1 MAAQDPLSAI
11 PTLPHPRNHDYQ
23 YLQLRVSTQ
32 YPAVTIVALD
42 RPAKRNAINATMW
55 KEIGHVFS
63 VMGRTGDGCRC
74 VLLTGTGS
82 CFSAG
87 IDVTD
92 PTFLMT
98 PPPTDDATAN
108 VNVNANMA
116 HTGLTF
122 LPKLRHMQAC
132 FTALEQC
139 PIPIVAAIHGYC
151 VGAGV
156 DLISCADIRL
166 CHAATVFG
174 VAEVALGLAADVGT
188 LQRWPKITG
197 NQSLVRELC
206 LTGRS
211 FDAATAERLGLV
223 SHIVSERENVVMT
236 ALHTVCANI
245 VPHSPVAVRGTKEA
259 LLYAR
264 DHSVADGLEQ
274 VAAHNALALQ
284 SDDLVAAWTARAT
297 KTKPRFA
304 DLPAFS
310 KL

>member
-1 MAAQDPLSAI
+1 MTMADPLSAI
-11 PTLPHPRNHDYQ
+11 PTLQHPLNNDYQ
-23 YLQLRVSTQ
+23 YIQLSISKQ
-32 YPAVTIVALD
+32 YPSVTIVALD
-42 RPAKRNAINATMW
+42 RPNKRNAVNAVMW
-55 KEIGHVFS
+55 KEIGHIFS
-63 VMGRTGDGCRC
+63 VIGQTGDGCRC

-98 PPPTDDATAN
+98 PTSEN
-108 VNVNANMA
+108 VNVA

-122 LPKLRHMQAC
+122 LPKLRQMQAC

-139 PIPIVAAIHGYC
+139 PVPVVAAIHGYC

-156 DLISCADIRL
+156 DLMSCADIRL
-166 CHAATVFG
+166 CHAAAVFG

-206 LTGRS
+206 LTGRN
-211 FDAATAERLGLV
+211 FDAVTAEKAGLV
-223 SHIVSERENVVMT
+223 SNIVDVTENVVWT
-236 ALHTVCANI
+236 ALHTVCAKI
-245 VPHSPVAVRGTKEA
+245 IPHSPVAVQGTKEA

-274 VAAHNALALQ
+274 VAAYNALALQ
-284 SDDLVAAWTARAT
+284 SDELVAAWTARAT
-297 KTKPRFA
+297 KKRPTFA
-304 DLPAFS
+304 NLPAFS

>member
-1 MAAQDPLSAI
+1 MITMADPLQAI
-11 PTLPHPRNHDYQ
+11 PTLPHPLNNDYQ
-23 YLQLRVSTQ
+23 YIQLSISQ
-32 YPAVTIVALD
+32 EHPSVTIVALN
-42 RPAKRNAINATMW
+42 RPRKRNAMNAIMW
-55 KEIGHVFS
+55 KEIGRIFS
-63 VMGRTGDGCRC
+63 TLGRTGDGCRC

-92 PTFLMT
+92 PSFLMT
-98 PPPTDDATAN
+98 TQQTPTENN
-108 VNVNANMA
+108 VNVA

-122 LPKLRHMQAC
+122 LPKLRQMQAC

-139 PIPIVAAIHGYC
+139 PVPVVAAIHGYC
-151 VGAGV
+151 MGAGV
-156 DLISCADIRL
+156 DLMSCADIRL

-206 LTGRS
+206 LTGS
-211 FDAATAERLGLV
+211 NFDASTALTAGLV
-223 SHIVSERENVVMT
+223 SRIVMDNVVVD
-236 ALHTVCANI
+236 ALQVCAKI
-245 VPHSPVAVRGTKEA
+245 VPHSPVAVQGTKEA

-264 DHSVADGLEQ
+264 DHSVAAGLEQ
-274 VAAHNALALQ
+274 VAAYNALALQ

-297 KTKPRFA
+297 KTRPTFA